1 MGAGVCDEYA
11 PPVEVGAIKHDLV
24 VYFTGRHHA
33 WGHIPAPGSPAS
45 KRSYRYAEFIE
56 TSRAGGV
63 KWFVYRVSD
72 ERTS

>member
-33 WGHIPAPGSPAS
+33 WCYIPAPLSMPG
-45 KRSYRYAEFIE
+45 KR
-56 TSRAGGV
+56 TGAGTEVVAGLV
-63 KWFVYRVSD
+63 AF
-72 ERTS
+72 